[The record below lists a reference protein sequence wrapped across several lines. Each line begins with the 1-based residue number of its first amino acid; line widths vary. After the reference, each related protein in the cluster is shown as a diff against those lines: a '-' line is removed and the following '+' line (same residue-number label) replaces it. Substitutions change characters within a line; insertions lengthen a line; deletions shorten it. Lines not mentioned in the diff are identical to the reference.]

1 MKCAFYLKNC
11 LLWDLFIWLPFRSL
25 NRQKMF
31 VCLHFFTY
39 LFTFQ
44 SAGIS
49 ADKSQY
55 ATVGVGAIMV
65 TMTIVTIPL
74 MDRLGRRT
82 LHFVS
87 FGEQSFT
94 SLKAD
99 LRQD

>member
-1 MKCAFYLKNC
+1 
-11 LLWDLFIWLPFRSL
+11 
-25 NRQKMF
+25 MF
-31 VCLHFFTY
+31 VFVYILLCTY

-87 FGEQSFT
+87 IIHIVVLLLISHKFSIY
-94 SLKAD
+94 SILS
-99 LRQD
+99 

>member
-1 MKCAFYLKNC
+1 
-11 LLWDLFIWLPFRSL
+11 
-25 NRQKMF
+25 MF
-31 VCLHFFTY
+31 VFVYLLLPRY

-87 FGEQSFT
+87 IIFT
-94 SLKAD
+94 LHDTKHDTYRYILILD
-99 LRQD
+99 LMP

>member
-1 MKCAFYLKNC
+1 M
-11 LLWDLFIWLPFRSL
+11 
-25 NRQKMF
+25 
-31 VCLHFFTY
+31 
-39 LFTFQ
+39 FTFQ

-87 FGEQSFT
+87 IIHIVVVLLLISHKFSIYYLYFIMIFISDWNDWYDRVLHIDYHIFEYFKSR
-94 SLKAD
+94 KE
-99 LRQD
+99 

>member
-1 MKCAFYLKNC
+1 M
-11 LLWDLFIWLPFRSL
+11 DLFIYIIRQ
-25 NRQKMF
+25 QKMF
-31 VCLHFFTY
+31 VFVYILLCTY

-87 FGEQSFT
+87 FIHIT
-94 SLKAD
+94 
-99 LRQD
+99 